1 MCHNNPTP
9 HESIAIS
16 ILEATT
22 SQSSQSRARLIPR
35 TLLVYV
41 VTVPVVPEDERYL
54 FLGGSCVDVADQLD
68 LYFRKAGSIRTLALS
83 QWRAPTQTQQHS
95 NVSFYLLSYSSHG
108 IDDDDDNQFVACFL
122 ANGETFCGWNNN
134 ETKDNVA
141 IVVVVVGTARRQ
153 GGESEST
160 QSPGSPDR
168 LASFGC
174 G

>member
-22 SQSSQSRARLIPR
+22 SQSSQSRARLVPR

-54 FLGGSCVDVADQLD
+54 FLGGVASTWRTNSI
-68 LYFRKAGSIRTLALS
+68 YIRKAGSIRTLALS